1 MRIGARWLGQQ
12 GCWFTV
18 WAPHRKS
25 VSVKIVSPEE
35 QIIPMSRDEQGYWH
49 ALVENLLSG
58 ALYFYRLDESM
69 ERPDPASHYQ
79 PQGVHGPSQVIDHTK
94 FKWEDSTWKG
104 IPLTE
109 MIVYEL
115 HVGTFTTEGTF
126 MAIIDRLDDLI
137 DLGINAVEV
146 MPVAQFPGARNWG
159 YDGVYPFSVQDSYGG
174 PDGLKELVTACHR
187 RHLSV
192 IIDAVYNHLGPEG
205 NYLGNFGPYFTDKYR
220 TPWGQAVNFDDA
232 YSDEVRN
239 YFIQNAL
246 HWFRDYHIDALR
258 LDATDAIHDHSARP
272 FLGELAETVAAF
284 SRENQRKYLLIAESD
299 LNDARVIQPKA
310 TGGYDMDAQWCD
322 DFHHSLWTLL
332 TGERNGYYESFGSV
346 AQLVKS
352 FREGFVY
359 SGEYSSYRKRRHG
372 NSSAERPAHQFVV
385 CSQNHDQVGNRM
397 LGERLSHVVAFEAAK
412 LAAATVILSPF
423 VPLLFMGEEYGEP
436 SPFLYFVSHGD
447 VNLIEAVRNGRK
459 EEFHAFKWRGEP
471 PDPQSEE
478 TFLRCKLNW
487 HLRNE
492 GSHQVMLDLY
502 KHLIELRKSVKALSR
517 LDKKSLEATGA
528 EETRLILLRRWI
540 DESQIFCAMN
550 FNQEKVSFRVDH
562 AAKWTKLLDT
572 ADERWSGP
580 GASLP
585 DQIAAGE
592 EVTIQPSSFA
602 LFEAGG

>member
-1 MRIGARWLGQQ
+1 MKIGAQWLGQKRCQ
-12 GCWFTV
+12 FTV
-18 WAPHRKS
+18 WAPHRES
-25 VSVKIVSPEE
+25 VSVRIVSPEE
-35 QIIPMSRDEQGYWH
+35 RIISMDRDEKGYWH
-49 ALVENLLSG
+49 ATG
-58 ALYFYRLDESM
+58 TGIQPDTLYFYRLDESM

-94 FKWEDSTWKG
+94 FKWEDSNWKG
-104 IPLTE
+104 IPLPE

-115 HVGTFTTEGTF
+115 HVGAFTTEGTF
-126 MAIIDRLDDLI
+126 MAITDRLDDLI
-137 DLGINAVEV
+137 DLGINAIEI
-146 MPVAQFPGARNWG
+146 MPVAQYPGARNWG

-174 PDGLKELVTACHR
+174 PEGLKELVTTCHR
-187 RHLSV
+187 RGLSV

-205 NYLGNFGPYFTDKYR
+205 NYLSNFGHYFTDKYR

-239 YFIQNAL
+239 YFIENAL

-272 FLGELAETVAAF
+272 FLGELAESVASF
-284 SRENQRKYLLIAESD
+284 SSESQRKHLLIAESD
-299 LNDARVIQPKA
+299 LNDARVIQPKE
-310 TGGYDMDAQWCD
+310 TGGYEMDAQWCD

-332 TGERNGYYESFGSV
+332 TGERNGYYESFGSI

-397 LGERLSHVVAFEAAK
+397 LGERLSHVVSFEATK

-423 VPLLFMGEEYGEP
+423 VPLLFMGEEYGETA
-436 SPFLYFVSHGD
+436 PFLYFVSHGD

-459 EEFHAFKWRGEP
+459 QEFQAFKWKGEP
-471 PDPQSEE
+471 PDPQAEE

-492 GSHQVMLDLY
+492 GRHRVLLDLY
-502 KHLIELRKSVKALSR
+502 KRLIELRKSVKALSS
-517 LDKKSLEATGA
+517 LDKKSLEATGSEDA
-528 EETRLILLRRWI
+528 RLILLRRWA
-540 DESQIFCAMN
+540 DESHVFCAMS
-550 FNQEKVSFRVDH
+550 FNHEKASFRVDH
-562 AAKWTKLLDT
+562 SAKWTKLLDT
-572 ADERWSGP
+572 TDQRWGGP

-585 DQIAAGE
+585 DQIESGE
-592 EVTIQPSSFA
+592 DVTIQPLSFA
-602 LFEAGG
+602 LFEAEG